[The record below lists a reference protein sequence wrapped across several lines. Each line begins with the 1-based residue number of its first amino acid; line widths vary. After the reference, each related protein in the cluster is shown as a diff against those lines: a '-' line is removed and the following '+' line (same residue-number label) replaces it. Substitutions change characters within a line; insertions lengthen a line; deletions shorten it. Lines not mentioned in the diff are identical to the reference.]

1 MATRSY
7 AFHHVDVFTDTA
19 LEGNPLAVFPNAA
32 GLDDAT
38 MQRVARE
45 LNLSETSFVF
55 PTASGE
61 AAAALRIFTPFIEVP
76 FAGHPT
82 IGTAFVLRSTGAIPA
97 EQRSFVLEERVGPVA
112 VRVEPGDAFM
122 AWLTTP
128 RTSFGKRFD
137 DREGVATA
145 LGLDTADLRDGV
157 PIEAVSAGNP
167 FVYVALNDEATV
179 DRAGIDARGMRVF
192 SGGEPNT
199 GVYVFATRANGVYS
213 RMFAP
218 EAGVFED
225 PATGSATGPLAA
237 FLLQYG
243 LFPERDGLRLVCEQ
257 GRFMGRRSILH
268 VLITGRGPDRKIEVG
283 GSAVHVIEATLSLS
297 A

>member
-1 MATRSY
+1 MATRSHP
-7 AFHHVDVFTDTA
+7 FHHVDVFTDTA
-19 LEGNPLAVFPNAA
+19 LEGNPLAVFPDAA
-32 GLDDAT
+32 GLDDVT
-38 MQRVARE
+38 MQRIARE

-55 PTASGE
+55 PPASDE

-112 VRVEPGDAFM
+112 VRIEPGDAFM

-128 RTSFGKRFD
+128 PTSFGKRFD
-137 DREGVATA
+137 DRAAVATA
-145 LGLDTADLRDGV
+145 LGLDADDLRDGI
-157 PIEAVSAGNP
+157 PIQAVSAGNP
-167 FVYVALNDEATV
+167 FVYVALNDEAAV
-179 DRAGIDARGMRVF
+179 DRAGIDVRGMRVF
-192 SGGEPNT
+192 SGGDRNT
-199 GVYVFATRANGVYS
+199 GVYVFATRDNGVYS

-237 FLLQYG
+237 FLLEYG

-257 GRFMGRRSILH
+257 GTFMGRRSVLH
-268 VLITGRGPDRKIEVG
+268 VLITGTGPDRTIEVG
-283 GSAVHVIEATLSLS
+283 GSAVHVIEAALRLS

>member
-1 MATRSY
+1 MAMRSY
-7 AFHHVDVFTDTA
+7 QFHHVDVFTDTP

-32 GLDDAT
+32 GLDDVT

-55 PTASGE
+55 PPASGE
-61 AAAALRIFTPFIEVP
+61 AVAALRIFTPFIEVP

-82 IGTAFVLRSTGAIPA
+82 IGTAFVLRSTGAIPT
-97 EQRSFVLEERVGPVA
+97 EQRSFVLEEQVGPVA
-112 VRVEPGDAFM
+112 VRVEPGDPFM

-128 RTSFGKRFD
+128 RTSFGRRFD
-137 DREGVATA
+137 DREGVATS
-145 LGLDTADLRDGV
+145 LGLDADDLRDAV
-157 PIEAVSAGNP
+157 PIQAASAGNS
-167 FVYVALNDEATV
+167 FVYVALKDEAAV

-192 SGGEPNT
+192 SGGHPNT
-199 GVYVFATRANGVYS
+199 GVYVFATRENGVYS

-243 LFPERDGLRLVCEQ
+243 LFAEREGLRLVCEQ
-257 GRFMGRRSILH
+257 GRLMGRRSILH
-268 VLITGRGPDRKIEVG
+268 VLITGSGPDRKIEVG
-283 GSAVHVIEATLSLS
+283 GSAVHVIEATLRLS